1 MSELLDKLDG
11 LKENGRIPMHMPGHK
26 RNVQLLGNRLPIDK
40 DITEIDGFDD
50 LHDAQDLLKRVQDE
64 AARLYGV
71 EKSYML
77 IGGSTCGILAGIY
90 AALKGRNPKIIMA
103 RECHKAVYHAVEINN
118 LETVYLYSAL
128 GENGILLNDYTRT
141 KGIAAGGAKV
151 AEVSKAAECEEKN
164 AADVASYKRA
174 LEENKDAALLV
185 LTSPNYEGIIC
196 KNLKEIIEL
205 AHSYKIP
212 VLVDEAHGA
221 HLLLDEELK
230 ESDAIRCG
238 ADLVVMSLHKTLPAM
253 TQTALLHLQG
263 DLIKAENVDHALDVF
278 ETSSPSYILM
288 ASVAECIEYVKN
300 EGKSRYRKY
309 KEWLEEF
316 YAECR
321 KLKHI
326 RLLDG
331 EMLKGVK
338 KDTGKVVILGQGR
351 KIAECLRENYKT
363 ETEMSSSCYAL
374 AMTTLCDKKE
384 DIDSLLK
391 ALRDMDEKYPEL
403 GDAPITKSCTIA
415 PEKRMSI
422 REALL
427 ADGKR
432 GEIGLV
438 SLSIAVDEKTDTK
451 TEASDE
457 VIVEEAD
464 AKTGASDEVIVKVAD
479 AKTKVSDEAIVKAAD
494 AKSEVSDEVIVKEA
508 DAKTEV
514 LNEVIVKAADDK
526 TEVSDEFIAKMEDGE
541 TGALAANKVKKA
553 DGETIYT
560 KAGRDQKEMVSLEYI
575 GAYPPGIPL
584 VVPGEVITRELL
596 EEIKGLE
603 KAGIYVKTSGRCYPK
618 VKVIK

>member
-26 RNVQLLGNRLPIDK
+26 RNVQLLGNKLPIDK

-118 LETVYLYSAL
+118 LEAVYLYSAL
-128 GENGILLNDYTRT
+128 GESGILLNDYTKA

-151 AEVSKAAECEEKN
+151 AEESRVAGESKAAECEEKN

-230 ESDAIRCG
+230 ESDAISCG

-309 KEWLEEF
+309 KDWLEEF

-338 KDTGKVVILGQGR
+338 KDPGKVVILGQGR
-351 KIAECLRENYKT
+351 KIAECLRENYKI
-363 ETEMSSSCYAL
+363 ETEMSSTGYAL

-391 ALRDMDEKYPEL
+391 ALRDMDEKYSEL
-403 GDAPITKSCTIA
+403 GDVPITKSCTIA

-432 GEIGLV
+432 GEIGLI
-438 SLSIAVDEKTDTK
+438 SLSTAVDEKTDTK

-457 VIVEEAD
+457 VIV
-464 AKTGASDEVIVKVAD
+464 
-479 AKTKVSDEAIVKAAD
+479 
-494 AKSEVSDEVIVKEA
+494 KE
-508 DAKTEV
+508 
-514 LNEVIVKAADDK
+514 ADDK

-560 KAGRDQKEMVSLEYI
+560 KAGSDTKEMVSLEYI

-618 VKVIK
+618 VKVII

>member
-26 RNVQLLGNRLPIDK
+26 RNVQLLGNKLPIDK

-128 GENGILLNDYTRT
+128 GENGILLNDYTKA

-151 AEVSKAAECEEKN
+151 AEESKKAQVAKVAGVSKAAECEEKN
-164 AADVASYKRA
+164 AADVASYQRT

-196 KNLKEIIEL
+196 KNLKEIIKL

-230 ESDAIRCG
+230 ESDAISCG

-316 YAECR
+316 YAKCR

-338 KDTGKVVILGQGR
+338 KDSGKVVILGQGR
-351 KIAECLRENYKT
+351 KIAECLRENYKI
-363 ETEMSSSCYAL
+363 ETEMSSTCYAL

-415 PEKRMSI
+415 PKKRMSI

-432 GEIGLV
+432 GEIELI
-438 SLSIAVDEKTDTK
+438 SLSTAVDEVVVKVADAK

-457 VIVEEAD
+457 VI
-464 AKTGASDEVIVKVAD
+464 
-479 AKTKVSDEAIVKAAD
+479 
-494 AKSEVSDEVIVKEA
+494 
-508 DAKTEV
+508 
-514 LNEVIVKAADDK
+514 
-526 TEVSDEFIAKMEDGE
+526 AKMEDGE
-541 TGALAANKVKKA
+541 IGALAANKVKKA

-560 KAGRDQKEMVSLEYI
+560 KAGRDTKEMVSLEYI

-596 EEIKGLE
+596 EEIKELE

>member
-26 RNVQLLGNRLPIDK
+26 RNVHLLGNKLPIDK

-128 GENGILLNDYTRT
+128 GENGILLNDYTKV
-141 KGIAAGGAKV
+141 KGIAAEGAKV
-151 AEVSKAAECEEKN
+151 AEGSKKAQVSRVAGVSKAAECEEKN
-164 AADVASYKRA
+164 AADVASYKRT

-230 ESDAIRCG
+230 ESDAISCG

-309 KEWLEEF
+309 KDWLEEF

-331 EMLKGVK
+331 EMLKGAK
-338 KDTGKVVILGQGR
+338 KDPGKVVILGQGR
-351 KIAECLRENYKT
+351 KIAECLRENYKI
-363 ETEMSSSCYAL
+363 ETEMSSTCYAL

-427 ADGKR
+427 ADGER
-432 GEIGLV
+432 EEIGLI
-438 SLSIAVDEKTDTK
+438 SLSTAVDEKTDTK
-451 TEASDE
+451 TEA
-457 VIVEEAD
+457 
-464 AKTGASDEVIVKVAD
+464 
-479 AKTKVSDEAIVKAAD
+479 
-494 AKSEVSDEVIVKEA
+494 
-508 DAKTEV
+508 
-514 LNEVIVKAADDK
+514 
-526 TEVSDEFIAKMEDGE
+526 SDEFIAKMEDGE
-541 TGALAANKVKKA
+541 TGALVANKVKKA

-618 VKVIK
+618 VKVIQ

>member
-1 MSELLDKLDG
+1 MSKLLDKLDG

-26 RNVQLLGNRLPIDK
+26 RNVQLLGNKLPIDK

-141 KGIAAGGAKV
+141 KGIEAEGVKVAEGAKV
-151 AEVSKAAECEEKN
+151 AEESKVAEGSKKAEVSRVSGVSKAAECEEKN
-164 AADVASYKRA
+164 AADVASYKRT

-300 EGKSRYRKY
+300 EGKHRYGKY
-309 KEWLEEF
+309 KEWLEEL

-351 KIAECLRENYKT
+351 KIAECLRENYKM
-363 ETEMSSSCYAL
+363 ETEMSSTCYAL

-384 DIDSLLK
+384 DIDSLLM

-403 GDAPITKSCTIA
+403 GDVPITKSCTIA

-432 GEIGLV
+432 GEIGLIT
-438 SLSIAVDEKTDTK
+438 LSTAVDEKTDTK

-457 VIVEEAD
+457 VIDKVAD
-464 AKTGASDEVIVKVAD
+464 AKTEVLDEVIVKVAD
-479 AKTKVSDEAIVKAAD
+479 DKT
-494 AKSEVSDEVIVKEA
+494 EVSDEVIVK
-508 DAKTEV
+508 V
-514 LNEVIVKAADDK
+514 ADDK

-541 TGALAANKVKKA
+541 TGALTANKVKKA
-553 DGETIYT
+553 VGEMIYT

-603 KAGIYVKTSGRCYPK
+603 RAGIYVKTSGRCYPK

>member
-26 RNVQLLGNRLPIDK
+26 RNVHLLGNKLPIDK

-128 GENGILLNDYTRT
+128 GENGILLNDYTKV
-141 KGIAAGGAKV
+141 KGIAAEGAKV
-151 AEVSKAAECEEKN
+151 AEGSKKAQVSRVAGVSKAAECEEKN
-164 AADVASYKRA
+164 AADVASYKRT

-230 ESDAIRCG
+230 ESDAISCG

-309 KEWLEEF
+309 KDWLEEF

-331 EMLKGVK
+331 EMLKGAK
-338 KDTGKVVILGQGR
+338 KDPGKVVILGQGR
-351 KIAECLRENYKT
+351 KIAECLRENYKI
-363 ETEMSSSCYAL
+363 ETEMSSTCYAL

-432 GEIGLV
+432 GEIEII
-438 SLSIAVDEKTDTK
+438 SLSTAVDEKTDTK

-457 VIVEEAD
+457 VIVE
-464 AKTGASDEVIVKVAD
+464 VAD
-479 AKTKVSDEAIVKAAD
+479 AKTEA
-494 AKSEVSDEVIVKEA
+494 SNEVIVKEA
-508 DAKTEV
+508 DDKTEV
-514 LNEVIVKAADDK
+514 LNEVIAKVADAK

-541 TGALAANKVKKA
+541 TGALTANKVKIA
-553 DGETIYT
+553 DGEMIYT

>member
-1 MSELLDKLDG
+1 MKNRLLRKRKGVKGMSELLDKLDG

-26 RNVQLLGNRLPIDK
+26 RNVQLLGNKLPIDK

-50 LHDAQDLLKRVQDE
+50 LHDARDLLKRVQDE

-118 LETVYLYSAL
+118 LEAVYLYSAL
-128 GENGILLNDYTRT
+128 GENGILLNDYT
-141 KGIAAGGAKV
+141 KAKDIAAEGSKV

-164 AADVASYKRA
+164 AADVVSYKRA

-230 ESDAIRCG
+230 ESDAISCG

-300 EGKSRYRKY
+300 EGKRRYGKY

-351 KIAECLRENYKT
+351 KIAECLRENYKI
-363 ETEMSSSCYAL
+363 ETEMSSTCYAL

-427 ADGKR
+427 TDGKR
-432 GEIGLV
+432 GEIGLI
-438 SLSIAVDEKTDTK
+438 SLSTAVDERTDT
-451 TEASDE
+451 
-457 VIVEEAD
+457 
-464 AKTGASDEVIVKVAD
+464 KTGASDDVIVKVAD
-479 AKTKVSDEAIVKAAD
+479 AKT
-494 AKSEVSDEVIVKEA
+494 EVSDDVIVKVA

-514 LNEVIVKAADDK
+514 LNEVIVKVEYAKTEALDEVIVKEADDK

>member
-26 RNVQLLGNRLPIDK
+26 RNVQLLGNKLPIDK

-128 GENGILLNDYTRT
+128 GENGILLNDYTKA

-151 AEVSKAAECEEKN
+151 AEESKKAQVAKVAGVSKAAECEEKN
-164 AADVASYKRA
+164 AADVASYQRT

-196 KNLKEIIEL
+196 KNLKEIIKL

-212 VLVDEAHGA
+212 VVVDDAHGA

-230 ESDAIRCG
+230 ESDAISCG

-316 YAECR
+316 YAKCR

-338 KDTGKVVILGQGR
+338 KDSGKVVILGQGR
-351 KIAECLRENYKT
+351 KIAECLRENYKI
-363 ETEMSSSCYAL
+363 ETEMSSTCYAL

-415 PEKRMSI
+415 PKKRMSI

-432 GEIGLV
+432 GEIELI
-438 SLSIAVDEKTDTK
+438 SLSTAVDEVVVKVADAK

-457 VIVEEAD
+457 VI
-464 AKTGASDEVIVKVAD
+464 
-479 AKTKVSDEAIVKAAD
+479 
-494 AKSEVSDEVIVKEA
+494 
-508 DAKTEV
+508 
-514 LNEVIVKAADDK
+514 
-526 TEVSDEFIAKMEDGE
+526 AKMEDGE
-541 TGALAANKVKKA
+541 IGALAANKVKKA

-560 KAGRDQKEMVSLEYI
+560 KAGRDTKEMVSLEYI

-596 EEIKGLE
+596 EEIKELE

>member
-26 RNVQLLGNRLPIDK
+26 RNVQLLGNKLPIDK

-128 GENGILLNDYTRT
+128 GENGILLNDYTRA
-141 KGIAAGGAKV
+141 KGIAAEG
-151 AEVSKAAECEEKN
+151 SKAAECEEKN
-164 AADVASYKRA
+164 AVDVASYQRT

-196 KNLKEIIEL
+196 KNLKEIIKF

-230 ESDAIRCG
+230 ESDAISCG

-316 YAECR
+316 YAKCR

-338 KDTGKVVILGQGR
+338 KDSGKVVILGQGR
-351 KIAECLRENYKT
+351 KIAECLRENYKI
-363 ETEMSSSCYAL
+363 ETEMSSTCYAL

-391 ALRDMDEKYPEL
+391 ALRDMDGKYPEL
-403 GDAPITKSCTIA
+403 GVAPITKSCTIA

-432 GEIGLV
+432 GEIGFI
-438 SLSIAVDEKTDTK
+438 SLSTTV
-451 TEASDE
+451 
-457 VIVEEAD
+457 
-464 AKTGASDEVIVKVAD
+464 DEVIVKVAD
-479 AKTKVSDEAIVKAAD
+479 AKTEVSDEAIVKVAD
-494 AKSEVSDEVIVKEA
+494 A
-508 DAKTEV
+508 
-514 LNEVIVKAADDK
+514 K

-560 KAGRDQKEMVSLEYI
+560 KAGSATKEMVSLEYI

-596 EEIKGLE
+596 EEIKELE
-603 KAGIYVKTSGRCYPK
+603 KAGIYVKTSGRCYLK

>member
-1 MSELLDKLDG
+1 MSELLDKLYG

-26 RNVQLLGNRLPIDK
+26 RNVQLLGNKLPIDK

-128 GENGILLNDYTRT
+128 GENGILLNDYTKA
-141 KGIAAGGAKV
+141 KGIAAEVSKAEEGSKV
-151 AEVSKAAECEEKN
+151 AEGSKKAQVSRVAGVFKAAECEEKN
-164 AADVASYKRA
+164 EADVASYKRT

-230 ESDAIRCG
+230 ESDAISCG

-263 DLIKAENVDHALDVF
+263 DLIKSENVDHALDVF

-288 ASVAECIEYVKN
+288 TSVAECIEYVKN
-300 EGKSRYRKY
+300 EGKRRYGKY

-351 KIAECLRENYKT
+351 KIAECLRENYKI
-363 ETEMSSSCYAL
+363 ETEMSSTCYAL

-432 GEIGLV
+432 GEIGLIP
-438 SLSIAVDEKTDTK
+438 LSTAVDEKTDTK

-457 VIVEEAD
+457 VIV
-464 AKTGASDEVIVKVAD
+464 KVAD
-479 AKTKVSDEAIVKAAD
+479 AKTEASDEVLVKVED
-494 AKSEVSDEVIVKEA
+494 AKTEASDEVIVKEA
-508 DAKTEV
+508 DA
-514 LNEVIVKAADDK
+514 K

-560 KAGRDQKEMVSLEYI
+560 KAGSDTKEMVSLEYI

-603 KAGIYVKTSGRCYPK
+603 KAGIYVKTSGRCYPN

>member
-26 RNVQLLGNRLPIDK
+26 RNVQLLGNKLPIDK

-118 LETVYLYSAL
+118 LEAVYLYSAL

-141 KGIAAGGAKV
+141 KGIEAEGVKVAEGAKV
-151 AEVSKAAECEEKN
+151 AEESKVAEGSKKAEVSRVSGVSKAAECEEKN
-164 AADVASYKRA
+164 AADVASYKRT

-300 EGKSRYRKY
+300 EGKHRYGKY
-309 KEWLEEF
+309 KEWLEEL

-351 KIAECLRENYKT
+351 KIAECLRENYKM
-363 ETEMSSSCYAL
+363 ETEMSSTCYAL

-403 GDAPITKSCTIA
+403 GDVPITKSCTIA

-432 GEIGLV
+432 GEIGLIT
-438 SLSIAVDEKTDTK
+438 LSTAVDEKTDTK

-457 VIVEEAD
+457 VIDKVAD
-464 AKTGASDEVIVKVAD
+464 AKTEVLDEVIVKVAD
-479 AKTKVSDEAIVKAAD
+479 DKT
-494 AKSEVSDEVIVKEA
+494 EVSDEVIVK
-508 DAKTEV
+508 V
-514 LNEVIVKAADDK
+514 ADDK

-541 TGALAANKVKKA
+541 TGALTANKVKKA
-553 DGETIYT
+553 VGEMIYT

-603 KAGIYVKTSGRCYPK
+603 RAGIYVKTSGRCYPK

>member
-128 GENGILLNDYTRT
+128 GENGILLNDYTKA
-141 KGIAAGGAKV
+141 KGI
-151 AEVSKAAECEEKN
+151 

-174 LEENKDAALLV
+174 FEENKDAALLV

-331 EMLKGVK
+331 EMLEGVN

-351 KIAECLRENYKT
+351 KIAECLRENYKI
-363 ETEMSSSCYAL
+363 ETEMSSTGYAL

-403 GDAPITKSCTIA
+403 GDVPITKSCTLA

-427 ADGKR
+427 ADGER
-432 GEIGLV
+432 EEIGLI
-438 SLSIAVDEKTDTK
+438 SLSTAVDEKTDTK
-451 TEASDE
+451 TEA
-457 VIVEEAD
+457 
-464 AKTGASDEVIVKVAD
+464 
-479 AKTKVSDEAIVKAAD
+479 
-494 AKSEVSDEVIVKEA
+494 
-508 DAKTEV
+508 
-514 LNEVIVKAADDK
+514 
-526 TEVSDEFIAKMEDGE
+526 SDEFIAKMEDGE

-560 KAGRDQKEMVSLEYI
+560 KAGSDTKEMVSLEYI

>member
-26 RNVQLLGNRLPIDK
+26 RNVQLLGNKLPIDK

-118 LETVYLYSAL
+118 LEAVYLYSAL
-128 GENGILLNDYTRT
+128 GENGILLNDYTKA
-141 KGIAAGGAKV
+141 KGI
-151 AEVSKAAECEEKN
+151 

-351 KIAECLRENYKT
+351 KIAECLRENYKI
-363 ETEMSSSCYAL
+363 ETEMSSTGYAL

-384 DIDSLLK
+384 A
-391 ALRDMDEKYPEL
+391 ALSRNPHK
-403 GDAPITKSCTIA
+403 
-415 PEKRMSI
+415 
-422 REALL
+422 
-427 ADGKR
+427 
-432 GEIGLV
+432 
-438 SLSIAVDEKTDTK
+438 
-451 TEASDE
+451 
-457 VIVEEAD
+457 
-464 AKTGASDEVIVKVAD
+464 
-479 AKTKVSDEAIVKAAD
+479 
-494 AKSEVSDEVIVKEA
+494 
-508 DAKTEV
+508 
-514 LNEVIVKAADDK
+514 
-526 TEVSDEFIAKMEDGE
+526 
-541 TGALAANKVKKA
+541 
-553 DGETIYT
+553 
-560 KAGRDQKEMVSLEYI
+560 
-575 GAYPPGIPL
+575 
-584 VVPGEVITRELL
+584 
-596 EEIKGLE
+596 
-603 KAGIYVKTSGRCYPK
+603 
-618 VKVIK
+618 

>member
-1 MSELLDKLDG
+1 M
-11 LKENGRIPMHMPGHK
+11 
-26 RNVQLLGNRLPIDK
+26 
-40 DITEIDGFDD
+40 
-50 LHDAQDLLKRVQDE
+50 
-64 AARLYGV
+64 
-71 EKSYML
+71 
-77 IGGSTCGILAGIY
+77 
-90 AALKGRNPKIIMA
+90 
-103 RECHKAVYHAVEINN
+103 
-118 LETVYLYSAL
+118 
-128 GENGILLNDYTRT
+128 
-141 KGIAAGGAKV
+141 
-151 AEVSKAAECEEKN
+151 
-164 AADVASYKRA
+164 
-174 LEENKDAALLV
+174 

-300 EGKSRYRKY
+300 EGKHRYGKY

-351 KIAECLRENYKT
+351 KIAECLRENYKI
-363 ETEMSSSCYAL
+363 ETEMSSTGYAL

-403 GDAPITKSCTIA
+403 GDVPITKSCTIA

-438 SLSIAVDEKTDTK
+438 SLSTTVDGKTDTK

-457 VIVEEAD
+457 VIVKAAD
-464 AKTGASDEVIVKVAD
+464 DKTEVLN
-479 AKTKVSDEAIVKAAD
+479 EAIVKAAD
-494 AKSEVSDEVIVKEA
+494 A
-508 DAKTEV
+508 
-514 LNEVIVKAADDK
+514 K
-526 TEVSDEFIAKMEDGE
+526 TEVSDEFIAKMEDGK

-603 KAGIYVKTSGRCYPK
+603 RAGIYVKTSGRCYPK

>member
-128 GENGILLNDYTRT
+128 GENGILLNDYTKA
-141 KGIAAGGAKV
+141 KGI
-151 AEVSKAAECEEKN
+151 

-174 LEENKDAALLV
+174 FEENKDAALLV

-331 EMLKGVK
+331 EMLEGVN

-351 KIAECLRENYKT
+351 KIAECLRENYKI
-363 ETEMSSSCYAL
+363 ETEMSSTGYAL

-479 AKTKVSDEAIVKAAD
+479 DKT
-494 AKSEVSDEVIVKEA
+494 EVSDEVIVKEA

-560 KAGRDQKEMVSLEYI
+560 KAGSDTKEMVSLEYI

>member
-1 MSELLDKLDG
+1 M
-11 LKENGRIPMHMPGHK
+11 
-26 RNVQLLGNRLPIDK
+26 
-40 DITEIDGFDD
+40 
-50 LHDAQDLLKRVQDE
+50 
-64 AARLYGV
+64 
-71 EKSYML
+71 
-77 IGGSTCGILAGIY
+77 
-90 AALKGRNPKIIMA
+90 
-103 RECHKAVYHAVEINN
+103 
-118 LETVYLYSAL
+118 
-128 GENGILLNDYTRT
+128 
-141 KGIAAGGAKV
+141 
-151 AEVSKAAECEEKN
+151 
-164 AADVASYKRA
+164 
-174 LEENKDAALLV
+174 

-300 EGKSRYRKY
+300 EGKHRYGKY
-309 KEWLEEF
+309 KEWLEEL

-351 KIAECLRENYKT
+351 KIAECLRENYKM
-363 ETEMSSSCYAL
+363 ETEMSSTCYAL

-384 DIDSLLK
+384 DIDSLLM

-403 GDAPITKSCTIA
+403 GDVPITKSCTIA

-432 GEIGLV
+432 GEIGLIT
-438 SLSIAVDEKTDTK
+438 LSTAVDEKTDTK

-457 VIVEEAD
+457 VIDKVAD
-464 AKTGASDEVIVKVAD
+464 AKTEVLDEVIVKVAD
-479 AKTKVSDEAIVKAAD
+479 DKT
-494 AKSEVSDEVIVKEA
+494 EVSDEVIVK
-508 DAKTEV
+508 V
-514 LNEVIVKAADDK
+514 ADDK

-541 TGALAANKVKKA
+541 TGALTANKVKKA
-553 DGETIYT
+553 VGEMIYT

-603 KAGIYVKTSGRCYPK
+603 KAGIYVKTSGRSYPK

>member
-26 RNVQLLGNRLPIDK
+26 RNVQLLGNKLPIDK

-128 GENGILLNDYTRT
+128 GENGILLNDYTRA
-141 KGIAAGGAKV
+141 KGIAAEG
-151 AEVSKAAECEEKN
+151 SKAAECEEKN
-164 AADVASYKRA
+164 AVDVASYQRT

-230 ESDAIRCG
+230 ESDAISCG

-338 KDTGKVVILGQGR
+338 KDPGKVVILGQGR
-351 KIAECLRENYKT
+351 KIAECLRENYKI
-363 ETEMSSSCYAL
+363 ETEMSSTCYAL

-432 GEIGLV
+432 GEIGLI
-438 SLSIAVDEKTDTK
+438 SLSTAVDE
-451 TEASDE
+451 
-457 VIVEEAD
+457 V
-464 AKTGASDEVIVKVAD
+464 
-479 AKTKVSDEAIVKAAD
+479 IVKAAD
-494 AKSEVSDEVIVKEA
+494 AKTEA
-508 DAKTEV
+508 
-514 LNEVIVKAADDK
+514 
-526 TEVSDEFIAKMEDGE
+526 SDEFIAKMEAGE

-553 DGETIYT
+553 DVEMIYT
-560 KAGRDQKEMVSLEYI
+560 KAGRDPKEMVSLEYI

>member
-26 RNVQLLGNRLPIDK
+26 RNVQLLGNKLPIDK

-118 LETVYLYSAL
+118 LEAVYLYSAL
-128 GENGILLNDYTRT
+128 GESGILLNDYTKA

-151 AEVSKAAECEEKN
+151 AEESRVAGESKAAECEEKN

-230 ESDAIRCG
+230 ESDAISCG

-309 KEWLEEF
+309 KDWLEEF

-338 KDTGKVVILGQGR
+338 KDPGKVVILGQGR
-351 KIAECLRENYKT
+351 KIAECLRENYKI
-363 ETEMSSSCYAL
+363 ETEMSSTGYAL

-391 ALRDMDEKYPEL
+391 ALRDMDEKYSEL
-403 GDAPITKSCTIA
+403 GDVPITKSCTIA

-432 GEIGLV
+432 GEIGLI
-438 SLSIAVDEKTDTK
+438 SLSTAVDEKTDTK
-451 TEASDE
+451 TEA
-457 VIVEEAD
+457 
-464 AKTGASDEVIVKVAD
+464 
-479 AKTKVSDEAIVKAAD
+479 
-494 AKSEVSDEVIVKEA
+494 SDEVIVKEA

-560 KAGRDQKEMVSLEYI
+560 KAGSDTKEMVSLEYI

-618 VKVIK
+618 VKVII

>member
-26 RNVQLLGNRLPIDK
+26 RNVQLLGNKLPIDK

-118 LETVYLYSAL
+118 LEAVYLYSAL
-128 GENGILLNDYTRT
+128 GESGILLNDYTKA

-151 AEVSKAAECEEKN
+151 AEESRVAGESKAAECEEKN

-230 ESDAIRCG
+230 ESDAISCG

-309 KEWLEEF
+309 KDWLEEF

-338 KDTGKVVILGQGR
+338 KDPGKVVILGQGR
-351 KIAECLRENYKT
+351 KIAECLRENYKI
-363 ETEMSSSCYAL
+363 ETEMSSTGYAL

-391 ALRDMDEKYPEL
+391 ALRDMDEKYSEL
-403 GDAPITKSCTIA
+403 GDVPITKSCTIA

-432 GEIGLV
+432 GEIGLI
-438 SLSIAVDEKTDTK
+438 SLSTAVDEKTDTK

-457 VIVEEAD
+457 VIVKEAD
-464 AKTGASDEVIVKVAD
+464 AKTEASDEVIVK
-479 AKTKVSDEAIVKAAD
+479 E
-494 AKSEVSDEVIVKEA
+494 
-508 DAKTEV
+508 
-514 LNEVIVKAADDK
+514 ADDK

-560 KAGRDQKEMVSLEYI
+560 KAGSDTKEMVSLEYI

-618 VKVIK
+618 VKVII

>member
-26 RNVQLLGNRLPIDK
+26 RNVQLLGNKLPIDK

-141 KGIAAGGAKV
+141 KGIEAEGVKVAEGAKV
-151 AEVSKAAECEEKN
+151 AEESKVAEGSKKAEVSRVSGVSKAAECEEKN
-164 AADVASYKRA
+164 AADVASYKRT

-300 EGKSRYRKY
+300 EGKHRYGKY
-309 KEWLEEF
+309 KEWLEEL

-351 KIAECLRENYKT
+351 KIAECLRENYKM
-363 ETEMSSSCYAL
+363 ETEMSSTCYAL

-384 DIDSLLK
+384 DIDSLLM

-403 GDAPITKSCTIA
+403 GDVPITKSCTIA

-432 GEIGLV
+432 GEIGLIT
-438 SLSIAVDEKTDTK
+438 LSTAVDEKTDTK

-457 VIVEEAD
+457 VIDKVAD
-464 AKTGASDEVIVKVAD
+464 AKTEVLDEVIVKVAD
-479 AKTKVSDEAIVKAAD
+479 DKT
-494 AKSEVSDEVIVKEA
+494 EVSDEVIVK
-508 DAKTEV
+508 V
-514 LNEVIVKAADDK
+514 ADDK

-541 TGALAANKVKKA
+541 TGALTANKVKKA
-553 DGETIYT
+553 VGEMIYT

-603 KAGIYVKTSGRCYPK
+603 RAGIYVKTSGRCYPK

>member
-26 RNVQLLGNRLPIDK
+26 RNVQLLGNKLPIDK

-118 LETVYLYSAL
+118 LEAVYLYSAL

-141 KGIAAGGAKV
+141 KGIEAEGVKVAEGAKV
-151 AEVSKAAECEEKN
+151 AEESKVAEGSKKAEVSRVSGVSKAAECEEKN
-164 AADVASYKRA
+164 AADVASYKRT

-300 EGKSRYRKY
+300 EGKHRYGKY
-309 KEWLEEF
+309 KEWLEEL

-351 KIAECLRENYKT
+351 KIAECLRENYKM
-363 ETEMSSSCYAL
+363 ETEMSSTCYAL

-384 DIDSLLK
+384 DIDSLLM

-403 GDAPITKSCTIA
+403 GDVPITKSCTIA

-432 GEIGLV
+432 GEIGLI
-438 SLSIAVDEKTDTK
+438 SLSTAVDEKTDAK

-457 VIVEEAD
+457 V
-464 AKTGASDEVIVKVAD
+464 
-479 AKTKVSDEAIVKAAD
+479 
-494 AKSEVSDEVIVKEA
+494 
-508 DAKTEV
+508 
-514 LNEVIVKAADDK
+514 
-526 TEVSDEFIAKMEDGE
+526 IAKMEDGE

-560 KAGRDQKEMVSLEYI
+560 KAGSDTKEMVSLEYI

-603 KAGIYVKTSGRCYPK
+603 KAGIYVKTSGRSYPK

>member
-26 RNVQLLGNRLPIDK
+26 RNVQLLGNKLPIDK

-118 LETVYLYSAL
+118 LEAVYLYSAL

-141 KGIAAGGAKV
+141 KGIEAEGVKVAEGAKV
-151 AEVSKAAECEEKN
+151 AEESKVAEGSKKAEVSRVSGVSKAAECEEKN
-164 AADVASYKRA
+164 AADVASYKRT

-230 ESDAIRCG
+230 ESDAISCG

-300 EGKSRYRKY
+300 EGKHRYGKY
-309 KEWLEEF
+309 KEWLEEL

-351 KIAECLRENYKT
+351 KIAECLRENYKM
-363 ETEMSSSCYAL
+363 ETEMSSTCYAL

-384 DIDSLLK
+384 DIDSLLM

-403 GDAPITKSCTIA
+403 GDVPITKSCTIA

-432 GEIGLV
+432 GEIGLIT
-438 SLSIAVDEKTDTK
+438 LSTAVDEKTDTK

-457 VIVEEAD
+457 VIDKVAD
-464 AKTGASDEVIVKVAD
+464 AKTEVLDEVIVKVAD
-479 AKTKVSDEAIVKAAD
+479 DKT
-494 AKSEVSDEVIVKEA
+494 EVSDEVIVK
-508 DAKTEV
+508 V
-514 LNEVIVKAADDK
+514 ADDK

-541 TGALAANKVKKA
+541 TGALTANKVKKA
-553 DGETIYT
+553 VGEMIYT

-603 KAGIYVKTSGRCYPK
+603 RAGIYVKTSGRCYPK

>member
-26 RNVQLLGNRLPIDK
+26 RNVQLLGNKLPIDK

-90 AALKGRNPKIIMA
+90 AALKGKNPKIIMA
-103 RECHKAVYHAVEINN
+103 RECHKSVYHAVEVNN
-118 LETVYLYSAL
+118 LEAVYLYSAI
-128 GENGILLNDYTRT
+128 GENGILLNDYTKT
-141 KGIAAGGAKV
+141 QSEAAGGTKAAEGTKV
-151 AEVSKAAECEEKN
+151 AECVEKN
-164 AADVASYKRA
+164 REDMAAYKKVI
-174 LEENKDAALLV
+174 EENKDAALLV

-230 ESDAIRCG
+230 ESDAISCG

-263 DLIKAENVDHALDVF
+263 DLIQAENVDHALDVF

-288 ASVAECIEYVKN
+288 ASVAECVEYVKN
-300 EGKSRYRKY
+300 EGKSRYGKY

-326 RLLDG
+326 RLLDE
-331 EMLKGVK
+331 EMLKGAK
-338 KDTGKVVILGQGR
+338 KDPGKVIILGQGR
-351 KIAECLRENYKT
+351 KIAERLRVEYNI
-363 ETEMSSSCYAL
+363 ETEMSSLGYAL

-384 DIDSLLK
+384 DLDSLLK
-391 ALRDMDEKYPEL
+391 DLKDMDEKYPEL
-403 GDAPITKSCTIA
+403 GDAPVTKSFTIA
-415 PEKRMSI
+415 PKKRMSI
-422 REALL
+422 REAV
-427 ADGKR
+427 DKKNDR
-432 GEIGLV
+432 EI
-438 SLSIAVDEKTDTK
+438 
-451 TEASDE
+451 AS
-457 VIVEEAD
+457 
-464 AKTGASDEVIVKVAD
+464 
-479 AKTKVSDEAIVKAAD
+479 SDEAMLKIAVA
-494 AKSEVSDEVIVKEA
+494 E
-508 DAKTEV
+508 TEV
-514 LNEVIVKAADDK
+514 LSADKIKIVDETTKDKEAESIPKEV
-526 TEVSDEFIAKMEDGE
+526 
-541 TGALAANKVKKA
+541 
-553 DGETIYT
+553 
-560 KAGRDQKEMVSLEYI
+560 VSLEYI

-603 KAGIYVKTSGRCYPK
+603 KAGIYVKTSGRCYTK
-618 VKVIK
+618 VKVVK

>member
-26 RNVQLLGNRLPIDK
+26 RNVQLLGNKLPIDK

-128 GENGILLNDYTRT
+128 GENGILLNDYTRA
-141 KGIAAGGAKV
+141 KGIAAEG
-151 AEVSKAAECEEKN
+151 SKAAECEEKN
-164 AADVASYKRA
+164 AVDVASYQRT

-196 KNLKEIIEL
+196 KNLKEIIKL

-230 ESDAIRCG
+230 ESDAISCG

-316 YAECR
+316 YAKCR

-338 KDTGKVVILGQGR
+338 KDSGKVVILGQGR
-351 KIAECLRENYKT
+351 KIAECLRENYKI
-363 ETEMSSSCYAL
+363 ETEMSSTCYAL

-391 ALRDMDEKYPEL
+391 ALRDMDGKYPEL
-403 GDAPITKSCTIA
+403 GVAPITKSCTIA

-432 GEIGLV
+432 GEIGFI
-438 SLSIAVDEKTDTK
+438 SLSTTV
-451 TEASDE
+451 
-457 VIVEEAD
+457 
-464 AKTGASDEVIVKVAD
+464 DEVIVKVAD
-479 AKTKVSDEAIVKAAD
+479 AKTEVSDEAIVKVAD
-494 AKSEVSDEVIVKEA
+494 A
-508 DAKTEV
+508 
-514 LNEVIVKAADDK
+514 K

-560 KAGRDQKEMVSLEYI
+560 KAGSATKEMVSLEYI

-596 EEIKGLE
+596 EEIKELE
-603 KAGIYVKTSGRCYPK
+603 KAGIYVKTSGRCYLK

>member
-1 MSELLDKLDG
+1 MENRLLRKRKGVKGMSELLDKLDG

-26 RNVQLLGNRLPIDK
+26 RNVHLLGNKLPIDK

-128 GENGILLNDYTRT
+128 GENGILLNDYTKV
-141 KGIAAGGAKV
+141 KGIAAEGAKV
-151 AEVSKAAECEEKN
+151 AEGSKKAQVSRVAGGVKVAECEEKN
-164 AADVASYKRA
+164 AADVASYKRT

-230 ESDAIRCG
+230 ESDAISCG

-309 KEWLEEF
+309 KDWLEEF

-331 EMLKGVK
+331 EMLKGAK
-338 KDTGKVVILGQGR
+338 KDPGKVVILGQGR
-351 KIAECLRENYKT
+351 KIAECLRENYKI
-363 ETEMSSSCYAL
+363 ETEMSSTCYAL

-427 ADGKR
+427 ADG
-432 GEIGLV
+432 
-438 SLSIAVDEKTDTK
+438 
-451 TEASDE
+451 
-457 VIVEEAD
+457 
-464 AKTGASDEVIVKVAD
+464 
-479 AKTKVSDEAIVKAAD
+479 
-494 AKSEVSDEVIVKEA
+494 
-508 DAKTEV
+508 
-514 LNEVIVKAADDK
+514 
-526 TEVSDEFIAKMEDGE
+526 
-541 TGALAANKVKKA
+541 
-553 DGETIYT
+553 ETIYT
-560 KAGRDQKEMVSLEYI
+560 KAESDPKEMVSLEYI

>member
-26 RNVQLLGNRLPIDK
+26 RNVQLLGNKLPIDK

-118 LETVYLYSAL
+118 LEAVYLYSAL
-128 GENGILLNDYTRT
+128 GENGILLNDYTKA
-141 KGIAAGGAKV
+141 KGI
-151 AEVSKAAECEEKN
+151 

-351 KIAECLRENYKT
+351 KIAECLRENYKI
-363 ETEMSSSCYAL
+363 ETEMSSTGYAL

-403 GDAPITKSCTIA
+403 GDAIITKSCTIA

-432 GEIGLV
+432 GEIGLI
-438 SLSIAVDEKTDTK
+438 SLSTAVDEKT
-451 TEASDE
+451 
-457 VIVEEAD
+457 D
-464 AKTGASDEVIVKVAD
+464 AKTGASDEVIVK
-479 AKTKVSDEAIVKAAD
+479 AAD
-494 AKSEVSDEVIVKEA
+494 DKTEVSDEVIVKVA
-508 DAKTEV
+508 DA
-514 LNEVIVKAADDK
+514 K

-603 KAGIYVKTSGRCYPK
+603 RAGIYVKTSGRSYPK

>member
-1 MSELLDKLDG
+1 M
-11 LKENGRIPMHMPGHK
+11 
-26 RNVQLLGNRLPIDK
+26 
-40 DITEIDGFDD
+40 
-50 LHDAQDLLKRVQDE
+50 
-64 AARLYGV
+64 
-71 EKSYML
+71 
-77 IGGSTCGILAGIY
+77 
-90 AALKGRNPKIIMA
+90 
-103 RECHKAVYHAVEINN
+103 
-118 LETVYLYSAL
+118 
-128 GENGILLNDYTRT
+128 
-141 KGIAAGGAKV
+141 
-151 AEVSKAAECEEKN
+151 
-164 AADVASYKRA
+164 
-174 LEENKDAALLV
+174 

-230 ESDAIRCG
+230 ESDAISCG

-300 EGKSRYRKY
+300 EGKHRYGKY
-309 KEWLEEF
+309 KEWLEEL

-351 KIAECLRENYKT
+351 KIAECLRENYKI
-363 ETEMSSSCYAL
+363 ETEVSSTGYAL

-403 GDAPITKSCTIA
+403 GDATITKSCTIA

-432 GEIGLV
+432 GEIGLIT
-438 SLSIAVDEKTDTK
+438 LSTAVDEKTDT
-451 TEASDE
+451 
-457 VIVEEAD
+457 
-464 AKTGASDEVIVKVAD
+464 
-479 AKTKVSDEAIVKAAD
+479 
-494 AKSEVSDEVIVKEA
+494 
-508 DAKTEV
+508 
-514 LNEVIVKAADDK
+514 K

-560 KAGRDQKEMVSLEYI
+560 KAGSDTKEMVSLEYI

-603 KAGIYVKTSGRCYPK
+603 KAGIYVKTSGRSYPK

>member
-26 RNVQLLGNRLPIDK
+26 RNVQLLGNKLPIDK

-118 LETVYLYSAL
+118 LEAVYLYSAL

-141 KGIAAGGAKV
+141 KGIEAEGVKVAEGAKV
-151 AEVSKAAECEEKN
+151 AEESKVAEGSKKAEVSRVSGVSKAAECEEKN
-164 AADVASYKRA
+164 AADVASYKRT

-300 EGKSRYRKY
+300 EGKHRYGKY
-309 KEWLEEF
+309 KEWLEEL

-351 KIAECLRENYKT
+351 KIAECLRENYKM
-363 ETEMSSSCYAL
+363 ETEMSSTCYAL

-384 DIDSLLK
+384 DIDSLLM

-403 GDAPITKSCTIA
+403 GD
-415 PEKRMSI
+415 
-422 REALL
+422 
-427 ADGKR
+427 
-432 GEIGLV
+432 V
-438 SLSIAVDEKTDTK
+438 
-451 TEASDE
+451 
-457 VIVEEAD
+457 
-464 AKTGASDEVIVKVAD
+464 
-479 AKTKVSDEAIVKAAD
+479 
-494 AKSEVSDEVIVKEA
+494 
-508 DAKTEV
+508 
-514 LNEVIVKAADDK
+514 
-526 TEVSDEFIAKMEDGE
+526 
-541 TGALAANKVKKA
+541 
-553 DGETIYT
+553 
-560 KAGRDQKEMVSLEYI
+560 
-575 GAYPPGIPL
+575 
-584 VVPGEVITRELL
+584 
-596 EEIKGLE
+596 
-603 KAGIYVKTSGRCYPK
+603 
-618 VKVIK
+618 

>member
-1 MSELLDKLDG
+1 
-11 LKENGRIPMHMPGHK
+11 MHMPGHK
-26 RNVQLLGNRLPIDK
+26 RNVQLLGNKLPIDK

-118 LETVYLYSAL
+118 LEAVYLYSAL

-141 KGIAAGGAKV
+141 KGIEAEGVKVAEGAKV
-151 AEVSKAAECEEKN
+151 AEESKVAEGSKKAEVSRVSGVSKAAECEEKN
-164 AADVASYKRA
+164 AADVASYKRT

-230 ESDAIRCG
+230 ESDAISCG

-300 EGKSRYRKY
+300 EGKHRYGKY
-309 KEWLEEF
+309 KECLEEF

-351 KIAECLRENYKT
+351 KIAECLRENYKM
-363 ETEMSSSCYAL
+363 ETEMSSTCYAL

-384 DIDSLLK
+384 DIDSLLM

-403 GDAPITKSCTIA
+403 GDATITKSCTIA

-432 GEIGLV
+432 GEIGLI
-438 SLSIAVDEKTDTK
+438 SLSTAVDEKTDAK

-457 VIVEEAD
+457 V
-464 AKTGASDEVIVKVAD
+464 
-479 AKTKVSDEAIVKAAD
+479 
-494 AKSEVSDEVIVKEA
+494 
-508 DAKTEV
+508 
-514 LNEVIVKAADDK
+514 
-526 TEVSDEFIAKMEDGE
+526 IAKMEDGE

-560 KAGRDQKEMVSLEYI
+560 KAGSDTKEMVSLEYI